1 MGDILFVTG
10 GARSGKSRLAERLAG
25 EAGAPVTYLATLE
38 PLDEEMV
45 ERIARHRAD
54 RPGDWTTVEEP
65 TDLGRAFGEIDGDA
79 TMLLDCLS
87 LWVSNRLLQLG
98 DEPTFAAT
106 NGLEATLVA
115 ELEALLAAADE
126 RDGALILVT
135 NEVGSSVVPPTVL
148 GRAYRDLL
156 GRINQR
162 AAAAASRA
170 WLTVAGRPMELP
182 PGKPL

>member
-1 MGDILFVTG
+1 MGDIFFVTG
-10 GARSGKSRLAERLAG
+10 GARSGKSRFAERLA
-25 EAGAPVTYLATLE
+25 AQTGAPVTYLATLE
-38 PLDEEMV
+38 PRDEEMV

-65 TDLGRAFGEIDGDA
+65 TDLGRAFAEIDGDA
-79 TMLLDCLS
+79 TVLLDCLS

-98 DEPTFAAT
+98 DEPTVAAT
-106 NGLEATLVA
+106 NGLEATLIA
-115 ELEALLAAADE
+115 ELEALLVAADQ

-162 AAAAASRA
+162 SAVAASRA
-170 WLTVAGRPMELP
+170 WLTVAGRAMELP
-182 PGKPL
+182 AAEPT